1 MATTDVT
8 PEDVRGQTSGLRVQE
23 RRWAILIVVALLIA
37 CGTGDVV
44 SPSPQLNAQRRGEQ
58 FGLSAM
64 MPGRLVA
71 CEQRIAA
78 ADSALIGPSGGT
90 LRVGNN
96 ELVVPP
102 GALTENVLLR
112 GEVPADTV
120 ASIRLSPEG
129 LVFRRPAG
137 LVLDAAGCANP
148 GEAAKVLYLD
158 DADNVLEE
166 IDAYYDPS
174 WKRVAAPIN
183 HFSRYALGV

>member
-1 MATTDVT
+1 
-8 PEDVRGQTSGLRVQE
+8 
-23 RRWAILIVVALLIA
+23 
-37 CGTGDVV
+37 
-44 SPSPQLNAQRRGEQ
+44 
-58 FGLSAM
+58 

-78 ADSALIGPSGGT
+78 ADSAVIGPSGGT

-96 ELVVPP
+96 DLVVPP
-102 GALTENVLLR
+102 GALTQSILLR

-137 LVLDAAGCANP
+137 LVLDAAGCSDP
-148 GEAAKVLYLD
+148 GGAAKVLYLD
-158 DADNVLEE
+158 DAGNVLEE

>member
-1 MATTDVT
+1 MATTEVA
-8 PEDVRGQTSGLRVQE
+8 PEDVRGQTSGLRFQE
-23 RRWAILIVVALLIA
+23 RRWAILIVAALLIA

-44 SPSPQLNAQRRGEQ
+44 SPSPQLNAQRRGQ
-58 FGLSAM
+58 PFGATATA
-64 MPGRLVA
+64 PGQLVA

-96 ELVVPP
+96 ELVVAP
-102 GALTENVLLR
+102 GALTESVMLR

-120 ASIRLSPEG
+120 ASIRLFPEG

-137 LVLDAAGCANP
+137 LVLDAAGCADP
-148 GEAAKVLYLD
+148 GEAATILYLD
-158 DADNVLEE
+158 DAGNVLEE

>member
-1 MATTDVT
+1 MATTQAT
-8 PEDVRGQTSGLRVQE
+8 PEDVRGQTSGLRFQE
-23 RRWAILIVVALLIA
+23 GRWAILVVVALLIA
-37 CGTGDVV
+37 CGTGDVN
-44 SPSPQLNAQRRGEQ
+44 SPSPQLNAQNRGGQ
-58 FGLSAM
+58 YGVSAM
-64 MPGRLVA
+64 TPGRLVA
-71 CEQRIAA
+71 CERRSSA
-78 ADSALIGPSGGT
+78 ADSAVIGPSGGV

-96 ELVVPP
+96 DLVVPP
-102 GALTENVLLR
+102 GALTQSILLR

-137 LVLDAAGCANP
+137 LVLDAAGCSDP
-148 GEAAKVLYLD
+148 GGAAKVLYLD
-158 DADNVLEE
+158 DAGNVLEE

>member
-1 MATTDVT
+1 MATTQAT
-8 PEDVRGQTSGLRVQE
+8 PEDVRSQTSGLRFQE
-23 RRWAILIVVALLIA
+23 GRWAILVVVALLIA
-37 CGTGDVV
+37 CSTGDVN
-44 SPSPQLNAQRRGEQ
+44 SPSPQLNAQNRGGQ
-58 FGLSAM
+58 YGVSAM
-64 MPGRLVA
+64 TPGRLVA

-102 GALTENVLLR
+102 GALTQSVLLR

-120 ASIRLSPEG
+120 ASIRLFPEG

-137 LVLDAAGCANP
+137 LVLDAAGCDNP
-148 GEAAKVLYLD
+148 GGAAKVLYLD
-158 DADNVLEE
+158 DAGNVLEE
-166 IDAYYDPS
+166 IDADYSPS
-174 WKRVAAPIN
+174 WKRVAAPIS

>member
-1 MATTDVT
+1 M
-8 PEDVRGQTSGLRVQE
+8 
-23 RRWAILIVVALLIA
+23 LLIA
-37 CGTGDVV
+37 CGTGDVT
-44 SPSPQLNAQRRGEQ
+44 STSPQLNAQHRGEQ

-71 CEQRIAA
+71 CEQRTAA
-78 ADSALIGPSGGT
+78 ADSAFIGPSGGT

-102 GALTENVLLR
+102 GAVTEGVMLR

-120 ASIRLSPEG
+120 ASIRLFPEG

-137 LVLDAAGCANP
+137 LALDAAGCANP

>member
-1 MATTDVT
+1 MATTQAT
-8 PEDVRGQTSGLRVQE
+8 PEDVRGQTSGLRFQK
-23 RRWAILIVVALLIA
+23 RRGAVLIAALLMG

-44 SPSPQLNAQRRGEQ
+44 GPSLQLNAQRRGEQ
-58 FGLSAM
+58 HGVSAM
-64 MPGRLVA
+64 APGRLVA
-71 CEQRIAA
+71 CEQRVAA
-78 ADSALIGPSGGT
+78 ADSAFIGPSGGT

-102 GALTENVLLR
+102 GALTHSVMVR

-120 ASIRLSPEG
+120 ASIRLFPEG

-137 LVLDAAGCANP
+137 LVLDAAGCDNP
-148 GEAAKVLYLD
+148 GGAAKVLYLD
-158 DADNVLEE
+158 DAGNILEE
-166 IDAYYDPS
+166 IDAYYSPS